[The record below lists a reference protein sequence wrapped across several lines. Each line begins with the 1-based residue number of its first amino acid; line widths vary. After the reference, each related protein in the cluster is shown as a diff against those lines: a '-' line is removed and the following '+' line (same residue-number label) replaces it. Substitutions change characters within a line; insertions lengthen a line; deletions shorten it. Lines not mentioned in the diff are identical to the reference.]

1 MNTKRGKPIEVVIID
16 DHVFLAETLSC
27 WLGRQ
32 PGVSVKGMAGDGE
45 AGLKLCL
52 DAKPDLALVD
62 INLPKMDGLV
72 LAKHLL
78 SILPKL
84 RLLIMSGQMDPY
96 NIWRVSQSGAHGY
109 VEKSSKPSVL
119 LEAITAV
126 AAGQPYFS
134 PVFEQVKNEWL
145 NQPEAFNKVLSKR
158 EQEVLV
164 RVVAGWN
171 EEKISQQ
178 LGMALTTVAVH
189 RNNIRRKL
197 AVHNDRD
204 LLAYGR
210 TWGLDRAVL

>member
-1 MNTKRGKPIEVVIID
+1 
-16 DHVFLAETLSC
+16 
-27 WLGRQ
+27 
-32 PGVSVKGMAGDGE
+32 
-45 AGLKLCL
+45 
-52 DAKPDLALVD
+52 
-62 INLPKMDGLV
+62 
-72 LAKHLL
+72 
-78 SILPKL
+78 
-84 RLLIMSGQMDPY
+84 MSGVPC
-96 NIWRVSQSGAHGY
+96 RS
-109 VEKSSKPSVL
+109 
-119 LEAITAV
+119 ITAV

-197 AVHNDRD
+197 GVHNDRD